1 MTLTPALLYALA
13 GCALFAIGLHALV
26 VQPHL
31 LRKILGL
38 NVSGGGVFLVLVAI
52 AHRGPGAAP
61 DPVPHAMV
69 LTGIVV
75 AVCGT
80 AVALVLAGRV
90 HRATGTMEP
99 GSSPAEAR
107 EP

>member
-1 MTLTPALLYALA
+1 VTISPSLVYALV

-52 AHRGPGAAP
+52 AHRGPGVVP

-90 HRATGTMEP
+90 HQVTGTMDTGGTSGETEE
-99 GSSPAEAR
+99 S
-107 EP
+107 

>member
-1 MTLTPALLYALA
+1 MSTALAALYALS
-13 GCALFAIGLHALV
+13 GCALFAIGVYALLV
-26 VQPHL
+26 RGDL
-31 LRKILGL
+31 LRRIMAL
-38 NVSGGGVFLVLVAI
+38 NVASGGVFLVLVAV
-52 AHRGPGAAP
+52 AYRGAGETP

-90 HRATGTMEP
+90 VALDDVR
-99 GSSPAEAR
+99 GSTAERPSA
-107 EP
+107 ED